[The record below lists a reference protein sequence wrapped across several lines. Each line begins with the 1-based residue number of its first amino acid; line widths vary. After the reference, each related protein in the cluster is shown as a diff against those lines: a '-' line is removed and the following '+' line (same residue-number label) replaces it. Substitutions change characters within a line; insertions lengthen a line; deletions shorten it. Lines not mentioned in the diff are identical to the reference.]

1 MGRPRSLR
9 RQEFGCR
16 SSQWSLLK
24 ALAAGDVPHP
34 ALGTLAD
41 GGSQPI
47 VEDPSSER
55 GVWSVGGRPTIADGQ
70 GQAIYRGGGE
80 AIRRAEQQEND
91 QLVERL
97 GRRMKE
103 LFAGLTLKQEED
115 NRRLKEEN
123 LAIRKQMLELEKEKW
138 EQHNRT
144 ELRMGALLRQMGGQA
159 LPAEPGSVEVTPVRG
174 SRPAMVIPEMP
185 STQQK
190 QARPGMLA
198 PQGTG
203 ANGTASAVSP
213 GGLRPRMQLS
223 WYRLLGLS

>member
-115 NRRLKEEN
+115 NRRLREEN
-123 LAIRKQMLELEKEKW
+123 LAIRKQVPVLKKLFSETCDESVAGMSRHGRDEDGEEWQVAGML
-138 EQHNRT
+138 
-144 ELRMGALLRQMGGQA
+144 
-159 LPAEPGSVEVTPVRG
+159 PVR
-174 SRPAMVIPEMP
+174 
-185 STQQK
+185 
-190 QARPGMLA
+190 
-198 PQGTG
+198 
-203 ANGTASAVSP
+203 AS
-213 GGLRPRMQLS
+213 
-223 WYRLLGLS
+223 